1 MLPKDWFLQFDQKT
15 QTLRGMPMSGDEGMY
30 SLNIVAFLMAGT
42 PNPATTSFRIQ
53 IKRPKG
59 RKSRV
64 NHELSMTIDTDY
76 DDFVASVDN
85 KVDLANKVKWGAG
98 KRVWVGGRGWGVGVG
113 WASMSARDCAAD
125 GTGVS

>member
-1 MLPKDWFLQFDQKT
+1 
-15 QTLRGMPMSGDEGMY
+15 
-30 SLNIVAFLMAGT
+30 
-42 PNPATTSFRIQ
+42 
-53 IKRPKG
+53 
-59 RKSRV
+59 
-64 NHELSMTIDTDY
+64 MTIDTDY